1 MRAGSPGT
9 KTAGQWVSAGETE
22 EAEEV
27 EKTEEAEETEETE
40 ESAGRVVDAAMSE
53 VLKLD

>member
-27 EKTEEAEETEETE
+27 EKTEEAEETEE
-40 ESAGRVVDAAMSE
+40 SAGRVVDAAMSE